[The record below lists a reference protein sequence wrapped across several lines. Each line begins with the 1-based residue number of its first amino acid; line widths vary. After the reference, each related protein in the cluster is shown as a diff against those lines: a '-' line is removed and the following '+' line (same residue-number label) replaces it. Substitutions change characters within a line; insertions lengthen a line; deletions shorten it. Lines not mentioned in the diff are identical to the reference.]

1 MQAEDTLIFSA
12 GADSLRIA
20 LACETDHT
28 NPGYGQARLDV
39 SVQSSGFAGSGSCW
53 VDRMTLRS
61 FSQALNGLSSRMR
74 GEAELHSISKG
85 EFALAIRQISARGI
99 FAVEGHAARLIYAR
113 DHIFR
118 HGVSFGFEI
127 ELSQIEKA
135 AGQLAALTADTAW
148 NVVELT
154 RRNEQD
160 L

>member
-1 MQAEDTLIFSA
+1 MQADETLIFSA

-28 NPGYGQARLDV
+28 APDYGQARLDIGV
-39 SVQSSGFAGSGSCW
+39 RSSGFAGSGSCW
-53 VDRMTLRS
+53 VDRATLRN
-61 FSQALNGLSSRMR
+61 FSQALNGLNSKLR
-74 GEAELHSISKG
+74 GEAELHSMSKG

-99 FAVEGHAARLIYAR
+99 FAVEGRLARLIYAR

-127 ELSQIEKA
+127 ELSQIENA
-135 AGQLAALTADTAW
+135 ARQLAELTADTAW

>member
-1 MQAEDTLIFSA
+1 MQAEETLIFSA
-12 GADSLRIA
+12 GADTLRIA
-20 LACETDHT
+20 LACEVDHT
-28 NPGYGQARLDV
+28 NAGYGQARLDI
-39 SVQSSGFAGSGSCW
+39 SVRSSGFAGSGSCW
-53 VDRMTLRS
+53 VDRATLRS
-61 FSQALNGLSSRMR
+61 FSQALNGLNATSR
-74 GEAELHSISKG
+74 GEAELHSISRG
-85 EFALAIRQISARGI
+85 EFALAVRQISARGI
-99 FAVEGHAARLIYAR
+99 FAVEGQISRLIYAR

-127 ELSQIEKA
+127 ELSQIETA